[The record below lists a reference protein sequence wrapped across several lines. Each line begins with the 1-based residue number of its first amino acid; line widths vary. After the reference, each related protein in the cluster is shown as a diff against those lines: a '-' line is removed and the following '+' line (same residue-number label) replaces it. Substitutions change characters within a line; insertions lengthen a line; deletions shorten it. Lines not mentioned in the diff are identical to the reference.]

1 MEFFFLRNRWRWI
14 LGVGGVRTVASAD
27 GGVRLGDRPRD
38 LQQRAAGVEQQPTVR
53 RRPPAGPSARCHQT
67 PRHARAGNSGTA
79 CREWDRWGPPEERR
93 RGGRHLQEAS
103 VRRRVSGRHEVAR
116 RRRSANL
123 KAQVGARGGVGV
135 FWSGRCR
142 KQSSEGGRG
151 ERIAGPNPKPPL
163 PPPLAAAACWP
174 CLLLLSLAA

>member
-1 MEFFFLRNRWRWI
+1 
-14 LGVGGVRTVASAD
+14 
-27 GGVRLGDRPRD
+27 
-38 LQQRAAGVEQQPTVR
+38 
-53 RRPPAGPSARCHQT
+53 
-67 PRHARAGNSGTA
+67 
-79 CREWDRWGPPEERR
+79 
-93 RGGRHLQEAS
+93 
-103 VRRRVSGRHEVAR
+103 
-116 RRRSANL
+116 
-123 KAQVGARGGVGV
+123 VGARGGVGV